1 MGGTTFLVTA
11 AAATIGDAYRDAV
24 ADAHYS
30 CGHGGYSGTIAEK
43 AGYVDFGTLPA
54 DLDAVE
60 LADLLVNAVS
70 YDRWDGD
77 SQQYVPSPPTD
88 EPVRLTALFGAGTAA
103 RMIDV
108 YDDKWGT
115 RGRHPAPHRR
125 TVLRLHGMGIDMT
138 QRCLWCHGAVEG
150 LKRGP
155 AWFER
160 AIAAHALSCPVR
172 ARTSRPPRT

>member
-11 AAATIGDAYRDAV
+11 AAATISDAYRDAV

-43 AGYVDFGTLPA
+43 SGYVDFGTLPA

-70 YDRWDGD
+70 YDRWDAD

-88 EPVRLTALFGAGTAA
+88 EAVRLTALFGAGTAA

-108 YDDKWGT
+108 YDDKWG
-115 RGRHPAPHRR
+115 PAVAVRLR
-125 TVLRLHGMGIDMT
+125 TDAPSLRVHGMGIDMT
-138 QRCLWCHGAVEG
+138 QRCPWCHGTVEG
-150 LKRGP
+150 VKRGP

-160 AIAAHALSCPVR
+160 AIAAHELSCPGR

>member
-11 AAATIGDAYRDAV
+11 AADTIGDAYRDAV

-43 AGYVDFGTLPA
+43 SGYVDFGTLPA

-77 SQQYVPSPPTD
+77 TQQYVPSPPNRRSRA
-88 EPVRLTALFGAGTAA
+88 PHRAVRCRHRGA
-103 RMIDV
+103 
-108 YDDKWGT
+108 DDRRLRRQVGT
-115 RGRHPAPHRR
+115 RRRHPAPHRR

-138 QRCLWCHGAVEG
+138 QRCPWCHGAVEG

-160 AIAAHALSCPVR
+160 AIAAHALSCPGR